1 MIDFKSQQFMPN
13 EGAVV
18 YLLPGGNATRNWSG
32 SPIKA
37 TITSVKRKY
46 FYVKETDYSYP
57 LKFDKEANR
66 FVDDSDTNNDY
77 AVFETLE
84 SAEDAM
90 RCVDEFY
97 KIKSFLGKI
106 RPWELTE
113 AIESKKV
120 HEIYQ
125 TLFKG
130 E

>member
-18 YLLPGGNATRNWSG
+18 YLLPGGNAARNWNG

-46 FYVKETDYSYP
+46 FYVKEADYSYP

-66 FVDDSDTNNDY
+66 FVDNSLFNDY

-84 SAEDAM
+84 AADDAI
-90 RCVDEFY
+90 RFVDEFY

-106 RPWELTE
+106 RPLELAE
-113 AIESKKV
+113 VIESQKI

-125 TLFKG
+125 ILFKG